1 MKTLQG
7 NFDIEVTG
15 VCGETAISDFAQ
27 SGVARMCVHAIA
39 LTRRF
44 LSVAESEKMY
54 HKGNF
59 SALLKIVFTFL
70 LLCNIQIIHVQFF
83 EKHFPWYIFLNQLIL
98 KIAVFRASYRRELE
112 LYFVMFELAR
122 QTI

>member
-54 HKGNF
+54 HKG
-59 SALLKIVFTFL
+59 I
-70 LLCNIQIIHVQFF
+70 FF
-83 EKHFPWYIFLNQLIL
+83 VLF
-98 KIAVFRASYRRELE
+98 
-112 LYFVMFELAR
+112 
-122 QTI
+122 